1 MKRPGRFR
9 VGLLYFYEIED
20 EIIHEY
26 PKCCWRSVSRKHIRS
41 CAMKQTLLLC
51 LISAL
56 AGAWISTWWTTAMV
70 EPELSAQDM
79 LPPIATLPI
88 DDELTPD
95 ERVNVYVYENVNRSV
110 VNITTK
116 AGRLD
121 TFFFSLEPAAE
132 GAGSGS
138 ILDRQGHVLTNSHVI
153 EGAREIRVTL
163 FNGETFSASLMG
175 ADPVYDIAVLKIDA
189 PAELLFPVQFGNSN
203 NLRVGQKV
211 FAIGNPFGLE
221 RTMTVGII
229 SSLNRSLPSRK
240 SRTMKSIIQIDAAL
254 NQGNSGGPLLDSRG
268 RLIGMNTAIA
278 SRTGENTGVGFAIPV
293 NNIQRVVP
301 QLIEN
306 GRVIRP
312 DVGITRVYQVERG
325 LVIAT
330 LAPGGPA
337 ERAGLRGFRLV
348 RQQQRRGPF
357 VYEETQ
363 IDRSYADLII
373 AVDGERVRLAD
384 DLLSLIERKRPG
396 EQVVLTVIR
405 EGRELQVPVVLGP
418 GE

>member
-1 MKRPGRFR
+1 
-9 VGLLYFYEIED
+9 
-20 EIIHEY
+20 
-26 PKCCWRSVSRKHIRS
+26 
-41 CAMKQTLLLC
+41 MKQTLLLC

-56 AGAWISTWWTTAMV
+56 VGACISVWWTTTAV
-70 EPELSAQDM
+70 PPNLIAQDA
-79 LPPIATLPI
+79 PPSVVPRPFPE
-88 DDELTPD
+88 ELTPD
-95 ERVNVYVYENVNRSV
+95 ELVNVYVYENVNRSV

-121 TFFFSLEPAAE
+121 TFFFSLEPSAE

-153 EGAREIRVTL
+153 EGAQEIQVTL
-163 FNGETFSASLMG
+163 FNGETYSATLMG
-175 ADPVYDIAVLKIDA
+175 ADSVYDIAVLKIDA
-189 PAELLFPVQFGNSN
+189 PAEVLYPVQLGNSN

-240 SRTMKSIIQIDAAL
+240 SRMMKSIIQIDAAL

-312 DVGITRVYQVERG
+312 DIGITRVYQVEQG
-325 LVIAT
+325 LVVAT
-330 LAPGGPA
+330 LSPGGPA
-337 ERAGLRGFRLV
+337 ERAGLQGFRLV

-363 IDRSYADLII
+363 IDRSSADLII

-384 DLLSLIERKRPG
+384 DLLSVIDRKQPG
-396 EQVVLTVIR
+396 DQVVLTVVR
-405 EGRELQVPVVLGP
+405 EGREVQVPIILGA

>member
-1 MKRPGRFR
+1 
-9 VGLLYFYEIED
+9 
-20 EIIHEY
+20 
-26 PKCCWRSVSRKHIRS
+26 
-41 CAMKQTLLLC
+41 

-56 AGAWISTWWTTAMV
+56 VGAVTSVWWTTTAV
-70 EPELSAQDM
+70 APKLVAQDA
-79 LPPIATLPI
+79 LPTGVPRPYQE
-88 DDELTPD
+88 ELTPD
-95 ERVNVYVYENVNRSV
+95 ELVNVYVYENVNRSV

-121 TFFFSLEPAAE
+121 TFFFTLEPSAE

-153 EGAREIRVTL
+153 EGAQEIQVTL
-163 FNGETFSASLMG
+163 FNGETYNATLMG
-175 ADPVYDIAVLKIDA
+175 ADSVYDIAVLKIDA
-189 PAELLFPVQFGNSN
+189 PAEVLYPVQFGNSN

-229 SSLNRSLPSRK
+229 SSLNRSLPSRN
-240 SRTMKSIIQIDAAL
+240 SRMMKSIIQIDAAL

-312 DVGITRVYQVERG
+312 DIGITRVYQVEQG
-325 LVIAT
+325 LVVAT
-330 LAPGGPA
+330 LSPGGPA
-337 ERAGLRGFRLV
+337 ERAGLQGFRLI

-363 IDRSYADLII
+363 IDRSSADLII

-384 DLLSLIERKRPG
+384 DLLSIIDRKQPG
-396 EQVVLTVIR
+396 DQVVLTVVR
-405 EGRELQVPVVLGP
+405 EGREVLVPIILGA

>member
-1 MKRPGRFR
+1 
-9 VGLLYFYEIED
+9 
-20 EIIHEY
+20 
-26 PKCCWRSVSRKHIRS
+26 
-41 CAMKQTLLLC
+41 MKQTLLLC

-56 AGAWISTWWTTAMV
+56 VGACTSVWWTTTAV
-70 EPELSAQDM
+70 DPKLVAQDT
-79 LPPIATLPI
+79 PPTGVPRPFPE
-88 DDELTPD
+88 ELTPD
-95 ERVNVYVYENVNRSV
+95 ELVNVYVYENVNRSV

-121 TFFFSLEPAAE
+121 TFFFSLEPSAE

-153 EGAREIRVTL
+153 EGAQEIQVTL
-163 FNGETFSASLMG
+163 FNGETYSATLMG
-175 ADPVYDIAVLKIDA
+175 ADSVYDIAVLKIDA
-189 PAELLFPVQFGNSN
+189 PAEVLYPVQLGNSN

-240 SRTMKSIIQIDAAL
+240 SRMMKSIIQIDAAL

-312 DVGITRVYQVERG
+312 DIGITRVYQVEQG
-325 LVIAT
+325 LVVAT
-330 LAPGGPA
+330 LSPGGPA
-337 ERAGLRGFRLV
+337 ERAGLQGFRLV

-363 IDRSYADLII
+363 IDRSSADLII

-384 DLLSLIERKRPG
+384 DLLSIIDRKRPG
-396 EQVVLTVIR
+396 EQVVLTVVR
-405 EGRELQVPVVLGP
+405 EGREVQVPIILGA

>member
-1 MKRPGRFR
+1 MKST
-9 VGLLYFYEIED
+9 V
-20 EIIHEY
+20 
-26 PKCCWRSVSRKHIRS
+26 
-41 CAMKQTLLLC
+41 LLC
-51 LISAL
+51 L
-56 AGAWISTWWTTAMV
+56 
-70 EPELSAQDM
+70 LSAMMGAGFWQWWSTTLLQPSACAQDAQPAM
-79 LPPIATLPI
+79 IPSSF
-88 DDELTPD
+88 EGGLTPD
-95 ERVNVYVYENVNRSV
+95 ELVNVYVYENVNRSV
-110 VNITTK
+110 VNITTR

-121 TFFFSLEPAAE
+121 TFFFSLESSAE

-138 ILDRQGHVLTNSHVI
+138 ILDQQGHVLTNSHVI
-153 EGAREIRVTL
+153 EGAREIQVTL
-163 FNGETFSASLMG
+163 FNGQTFPATLMG
-175 ADPVYDIAVLKIDA
+175 ADTVYDIAVLKIDA
-189 PAELLFPVQFGNSN
+189 PVEMLHPIRWGSSN
-203 NLRVGQKV
+203 DLRVGQKV

-229 SSLNRSLPSRK
+229 SSLNRSLPSRR
-240 SRTMKSIIQIDAAL
+240 SRMMKSIIQIDAAL

-312 DVGITRVYQVERG
+312 DLGITRVYQVEQG

-330 LAPGGPA
+330 LAPDGPA

-363 IDRSYADLII
+363 IDRSTADLII
-373 AVDGERVRLAD
+373 AVEGRQVRVAD
-384 DLLSLIERKRPG
+384 DLLSIVDQKRPG
-396 EQVVLTVIR
+396 EEVVLTVIR
-405 EGRELQVPVVLGP
+405 EGREIQVPVTLGV
-418 GE
+418 GD

>member
-1 MKRPGRFR
+1 
-9 VGLLYFYEIED
+9 
-20 EIIHEY
+20 
-26 PKCCWRSVSRKHIRS
+26 
-41 CAMKQTLLLC
+41 MKQTLLLC

-56 AGAWISTWWTTAMV
+56 VGAWTSVWWTTTAV
-70 EPELSAQDM
+70 APKLVAQDA
-79 LPPIATLPI
+79 PPTGVPRPYQE
-88 DDELTPD
+88 ELTPD
-95 ERVNVYVYENVNRSV
+95 ELVNVYVYENVNRSV

-121 TFFFSLEPAAE
+121 TFFFTLEPSAE

-153 EGAREIRVTL
+153 EGAQEIQVTL
-163 FNGETFSASLMG
+163 FNGETHNATLMG
-175 ADPVYDIAVLKIDA
+175 ADSVYDIAVLKIDA
-189 PAELLFPVQFGNSN
+189 PAEVLYPVQFGNSN

-229 SSLNRSLPSRK
+229 SSLNRSLPSRN
-240 SRTMKSIIQIDAAL
+240 SRMMKSIIQIDAAL

-312 DVGITRVYQVERG
+312 DIGITRVYQVEQG
-325 LVIAT
+325 LVVAT
-330 LAPGGPA
+330 LSPGGPA
-337 ERAGLRGFRLV
+337 ERAGLQGFRLI

-363 IDRSYADLII
+363 IDRSSADLII

-384 DLLSLIERKRPG
+384 DLLSIIDRKQPG
-396 EQVVLTVIR
+396 DQVVLTVVR
-405 EGRELQVPVVLGP
+405 EGREVQVPIILGA

>member
-1 MKRPGRFR
+1 MPIERELTAQDVRPGM
-9 VGLLYFYEIED
+9 L
-20 EIIHEY
+20 
-26 PKCCWRSVSRKHIRS
+26 
-41 CAMKQTLLLC
+41 Q
-51 LISAL
+51 
-56 AGAWISTWWTTAMV
+56 
-70 EPELSAQDM
+70 
-79 LPPIATLPI
+79 LPPS
-88 DDELTPD
+88 DELTPD
-95 ERVNVYVYENVNRSV
+95 ERVNVNVYENANRSV

-116 AGRLD
+116 ATRLD
-121 TFFFSLEPAAE
+121 TFFFSVESSAE

-153 EGAREIRVTL
+153 EGAQEIRVTL
-163 FNGETFSASLMG
+163 FNGETYPATLMG

-189 PAELLFPVQFGNSN
+189 PAETLYPVQFGNSN

-240 SRTMKSIIQIDAAL
+240 ARMMKSIIQIDAAL
-254 NQGNSGGPLLDSRG
+254 NQGNSGGPLLDSRA

-293 NNIQRVVP
+293 NNILRVVP

-312 DVGITRVYQVERG
+312 DIGITRVYQTEEG

-330 LAPGGPA
+330 LASGGPA

-363 IDRSYADLII
+363 IDRSYADLIV
-373 AVDGERVRLAD
+373 AVDGVRIRLAD
-384 DLLSLIERKRPG
+384 DLLSAIEAKRPG
-396 EQVVLTVIR
+396 EQVVLSVIR
-405 EGRELQVPVVLGP
+405 EGREIQVPVTLGS

>member
-1 MKRPGRFR
+1 
-9 VGLLYFYEIED
+9 
-20 EIIHEY
+20 
-26 PKCCWRSVSRKHIRS
+26 
-41 CAMKQTLLLC
+41 MKQTLLLC

-56 AGAWISTWWTTAMV
+56 VGACTSVWWTTTAV
-70 EPELSAQDM
+70 APKLVAQDT
-79 LPPIATLPI
+79 PPTGVPRPFPE
-88 DDELTPD
+88 ELTPD
-95 ERVNVYVYENVNRSV
+95 ELVNVYVYENVNRSV

-121 TFFFSLEPAAE
+121 TFFFSLEPSAE

-153 EGAREIRVTL
+153 EGAQEIQVTL
-163 FNGETFSASLMG
+163 FNGETYSATLMG
-175 ADPVYDIAVLKIDA
+175 ADSVYDIAVLKIDA
-189 PAELLFPVQFGNSN
+189 PAEVLYPVQLGNSN

-240 SRTMKSIIQIDAAL
+240 SRMMKSIIQIDAAL

-312 DVGITRVYQVERG
+312 DIGITRVYQVEQG
-325 LVIAT
+325 LVVAT
-330 LAPGGPA
+330 LSPGGPA
-337 ERAGLRGFRLV
+337 ERAGLQGFRLV

-363 IDRSYADLII
+363 IDRSSADLII

-384 DLLSLIERKRPG
+384 DLLSIIDRKQPG
-396 EQVVLTVIR
+396 DQVVLTVVR
-405 EGRELQVPVVLGP
+405 EGREVQVPIILGA

>member
-1 MKRPGRFR
+1 
-9 VGLLYFYEIED
+9 
-20 EIIHEY
+20 
-26 PKCCWRSVSRKHIRS
+26 
-41 CAMKQTLLLC
+41 
-51 LISAL
+51 
-56 AGAWISTWWTTAMV
+56 
-70 EPELSAQDM
+70 
-79 LPPIATLPI
+79 
-88 DDELTPD
+88 
-95 ERVNVYVYENVNRSV
+95 
-110 VNITTK
+110 
-116 AGRLD
+116 
-121 TFFFSLEPAAE
+121 
-132 GAGSGS
+132 
-138 ILDRQGHVLTNSHVI
+138 VI

-163 FNGETFSASLMG
+163 FNGETFQASLMG

-189 PAELLFPVQFGNSN
+189 PADTLYPVQFGNSN

-240 SRTMKSIIQIDAAL
+240 ARMMKSIIQIDAAL
-254 NQGNSGGPLLDSRG
+254 NQGNSGGPLLDSRA

-312 DVGITRVYQVERG
+312 DIGITRVYQTENG

-330 LAPGGPA
+330 LATGGPA

-363 IDRSYADLII
+363 IDRSHADLIVAI
-373 AVDGERVRLAD
+373 DSVPIRSAD
-384 DLLSLIERKRPG
+384 DLLSVIESKRPG

-405 EGRELQVPVVLGP
+405 EGRETQVPVILGS